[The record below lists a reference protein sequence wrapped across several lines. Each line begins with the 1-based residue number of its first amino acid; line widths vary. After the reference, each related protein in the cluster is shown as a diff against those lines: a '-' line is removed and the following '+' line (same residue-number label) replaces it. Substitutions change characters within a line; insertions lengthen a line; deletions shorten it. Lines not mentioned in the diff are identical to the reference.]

1 MRFIKILLAIIGLI
15 AIIAG
20 GLVWYELS
28 QFDPKAPATY
38 AELARKL
45 MATKD
50 PGTAMVYSV
59 LVDPGISVDD
69 VKESMKSLAVKHNF
83 MFVGEAPFYKQAE
96 AVSGKPYRYV
106 SFMSFCDVR
115 VGMEMADYN
124 DAYTAF
130 MPCRIAIVQNGK
142 TGRLTLQTLSL
153 DMMIYGGKP
162 LPPHLKEGAIRVWS
176 TIQDIMNGAAHGEF

>member
-1 MRFIKILLAIIGLI
+1 MRLIKNLLAIIGVLALI
-15 AIIAG
+15 AV
-20 GLVWYELS
+20 GLAWYELS

-38 AELARKL
+38 AEFARKL
-45 MATKD
+45 IATKD
-50 PGTAMVYSV
+50 PGSAMVYSV

-83 MFVGEAPFYKQAE
+83 LFVGEAPFYKQAE

-106 SFMSFCDVR
+106 SFQSFCDVR

-130 MPCRIAIVQNGK
+130 MPCRIAIVQDAK

-153 DMMIYGGKP
+153 DFMIYGGKP
-162 LPPHLKEGAIRVWS
+162 LPPHLKAGAIRVWK
-176 TIQDIMNGAAHGEF
+176 TIQEIMNGAARGEF